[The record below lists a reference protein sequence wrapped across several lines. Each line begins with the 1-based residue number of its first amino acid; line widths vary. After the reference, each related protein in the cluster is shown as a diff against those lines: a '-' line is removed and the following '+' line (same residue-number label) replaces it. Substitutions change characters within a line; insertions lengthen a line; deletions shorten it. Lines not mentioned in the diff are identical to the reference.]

1 MADYDTLAKT
11 VGKLYAL
18 LNDRHPELKS
28 WRWLAEHTSCEVVQL
43 LLDAGLLTEDGEVE
57 EEDVLQ

>member
-1 MADYDTLAKT
+1 MADYETLAKT

-28 WRWLAEHTSCEVVQL
+28 WRWLAETTSVEVVQQL
-43 LLDAGLLTEDGEVE
+43 IDHGLLTVDGEVE
-57 EEDVLQ
+57 EDVLQ